1 MKQEYEQ
8 LNNASVDNI
17 LKEMKDTEISKFLMF
32 LANTVEDLEKK
43 VVDLEKKLKV

>member
-17 LKEMKDTEISKFLMF
+17 LKEMKEEEISKFLIF
-32 LANTVEDLEKK
+32 LTNTVEDLEKR
-43 VVDLEKKLKV
+43 VVDLEKKLI